1 MSSSPLRLFRLAM
14 RAYARAPE
22 ARLLSPP
29 ADGELGRAMRHL
41 PLIGLLVGALFA
53 VTYVLL
59 AQLVPHS
66 VAVLLAITVAALVT
80 GGHHEIGWMR
90 FCDAARRDAGGRRD
104 TDRRDGDSARE
115 ADTDPAAPAAPA
127 DAAAPTAPTAPTAS
141 AGSVGTIGAIGAVG
155 LVLSALLKL
164 ETLSSLDPSWI
175 SIAALTG
182 HPLSRGLAVA
192 ALTALNGREQ
202 GPAVLRPTWL
212 FALMAGLVP
221 VLVAAWWLDNE
232 MAFASGLVPA
242 LFAMLLMRRLARR
255 RAAADSQAVLGGAQQ
270 LTELAWYLGL
280 LAWWTLAAAPTTE
293 TPIE

>member
-1 MSSSPLRLFRLAM
+1 MSSSPLQLFRLAM

-22 ARLLSPP
+22 ERLLSPP
-29 ADGELGRAMRHL
+29 AGGELGRAMRHL

-66 VAVLLAITVAALVT
+66 VAVLLAIAVTALVT

-90 FCDAARRDAGGRRD
+90 FCDAARHDD
-104 TDRRDGDSARE
+104 DGQQPKATAR
-115 ADTDPAAPAAPA
+115 A
-127 DAAAPTAPTAPTAS
+127 
-141 AGSVGTIGAIGAVG
+141 VGAVG
-155 LVLSALLKL
+155 AVAMVLSALLKL
-164 ETLSSLDPSWI
+164 EALSSLDPSWI
-175 SIAALTG
+175 SVAALTG

-192 ALTALNGREQ
+192 ALTGLNGREQ

-212 FALMAGLVP
+212 FALVAGLVP
-221 VLVAAWWLDNE
+221 ALVAAWWLENE
-232 MAFASGLVPA
+232 LAFACGLLPA
-242 LFAMLLMRRLARR
+242 LFAMLLIRRLGRR
-255 RAAADSQAVLGGAQQ
+255 RAAADSQSVLGAAQQ

-280 LAWWTLAAAPTTE
+280 LAWWTLAAAPATE

>member
-90 FCDAARRDAGGRRD
+90 FCDAARRDADGRRD
-104 TDRRDGDSARE
+104 TDRPDDDSTHEPETGR
-115 ADTDPAAPAAPA
+115 AAP
-127 DAAAPTAPTAPTAS
+127 

-155 LVLSALLKL
+155 LVFSALLKL

-212 FALMAGLVP
+212 FALLAGLVP

-232 MAFASGLVPA
+232 LAFASGLVPA
-242 LFAMLLMRRLARR
+242 LFAMLLARRMARR

-280 LAWWTLAAAPTTE
+280 LAWWTLAAAPATE